1 MSPCGRAD
9 YCCFQMTAQTIPRFL
24 YAKSTDSVSQFRQ
37 PLQRFSD
44 MPPATSVAELVPRL
58 PPMLVVET
66 LTAAFFADVNWRYGV
81 PEEWF
86 RITRSQMWMSLHN
99 HGAVSAQ
106 VNAHWLTLLFAIMAI
121 IGACSVTILPVG
133 LELAMEITH
142 NAGSS
147 AILWFACVTDPVV
160 LRASSC

>member
-1 MSPCGRAD
+1 MR
-9 YCCFQMTAQTIPRFL
+9 
-24 YAKSTDSVSQFRQ
+24 
-37 PLQRFSD
+37 
-44 MPPATSVAELVPRL
+44 RL
-58 PPMLVVET
+58 
-66 LTAAFFADVNWRYGV
+66 F
-81 PEEWF
+81 
-86 RITRSQMWMSLHN
+86 TRSQALRCFAPPAKAN
-99 HGAVSAQ
+99 DTGG
-106 VNAHWLTLLFAIMAI
+106 LFAIMAI